1 MNREQRRAML
11 KNVNKKFTGFDLTD
25 GTLKIPVK
33 VNGEQKDELQLN
45 LNDYNTFSALYNM
58 YLMFTNIEETY
69 KELFDEADN
78 APTQMEKV
86 KKTMQAYQTIIND
99 FTKSIDELFGD
110 GASFKIFGVK
120 TPMPSSLVDFLDGLQ
135 PVLELASQIIGEELP
150 TQKVTPINKYTTQE

>member
-33 VNGEQKDELQLN
+33 VNGEQKDELHLN
-45 LNDYNTFSALYNM
+45 LNDYNTFSTLYNM
-58 YLMFTNIEETY
+58 YLMFTNIEANY
-69 KELFDEADN
+69 KDLFDEAYN
-78 APTQMEKV
+78 APTQIDQV

-99 FTKSIDELFGD
+99 FTHLIDKLFGD

-120 TPMPSSLVDFLDGLQ
+120 TPMPSALVDFLDGLQ

>member
-33 VNGEQKDELQLN
+33 VNGVQKDELHLN

-58 YLMFTNIEETY
+58 YLMFTNIENAY
-69 KELFDEADN
+69 KDLFDDADN
-78 APTQMEKV
+78 APTYMDKV

-99 FTKSIDELFGD
+99 FTNAIDNLFGE

-120 TPMPSSLVDFLDGLQ
+120 TPMPSALVDFLDGLQ
-135 PVLELASQIIGEELP
+135 PVLELASQVIDEELP

>member
-25 GTLKIPVK
+25 GTLKIPIK

-58 YLMFTNIEETY
+58 YLMFTNIEDNY
-69 KELFDEADN
+69 KELFDDADN

-86 KKTMQAYQTIIND
+86 KKTMQAYKTIIND

-120 TPMPSSLVDFLDGLQ
+120 TPMPSALVDFLDGLQ

>member
-33 VNGEQKDELQLN
+33 VDGEQKDELHLN

-58 YLMFTNIEETY
+58 YLMFTNIEDNY

-78 APTQMEKV
+78 APTQMDKV

-99 FTKSIDELFGD
+99 FTKSVDELFGED
-110 GASFKIFGVK
+110 ASFKIFGVK
-120 TPMPSSLVDFLDGLQ
+120 TPMPSALVDFLDGLQ

>member
-33 VNGEQKDELQLN
+33 VDGEQKDELQLN

-58 YLMFTNIEETY
+58 YLMFTNIEENY

-78 APTQMEKV
+78 APTQMDKV
-86 KKTMQAYQTIIND
+86 KKTMQAYQTIIKD
-99 FTKSIDELFGD
+99 FTKSVDNLFGD

-120 TPMPSSLVDFLDGLQ
+120 TPMPSALVDFLDGLQ

>member
-33 VNGEQKDELQLN
+33 VDGEQKDELHLN

-58 YLMFTNIEETY
+58 YLMFTNIEENY

-78 APTQMEKV
+78 ATTQMDKV

-99 FTKSIDELFGD
+99 FTKSIDELFGED
-110 GASFKIFGVK
+110 ASFKIFGVK
-120 TPMPSSLVDFLDGLQ
+120 TPMPSALVDFLDGLQ

>member
-33 VNGEQKDELQLN
+33 VNGEQKDELHLN

-58 YLMFTNIEETY
+58 YLMFTNIEENY

-78 APTQMEKV
+78 APTQIEKV

-99 FTKSIDELFGD
+99 FTKSIDELFGE

-120 TPMPSSLVDFLDGLQ
+120 TPMPSALVDFLDGLQ

>member
-33 VNGEQKDELQLN
+33 VDGEQKDELHLN

-58 YLMFTNIEETY
+58 YLMFTNIEENY

-78 APTQMEKV
+78 APTQMDKV
-86 KKTMQAYQTIIND
+86 KKTMQAYQTIIKD
-99 FTKSIDELFGD
+99 FTSAIDDLFGD

-120 TPMPSSLVDFLDGLQ
+120 TPMPSALVDFLDGLQ